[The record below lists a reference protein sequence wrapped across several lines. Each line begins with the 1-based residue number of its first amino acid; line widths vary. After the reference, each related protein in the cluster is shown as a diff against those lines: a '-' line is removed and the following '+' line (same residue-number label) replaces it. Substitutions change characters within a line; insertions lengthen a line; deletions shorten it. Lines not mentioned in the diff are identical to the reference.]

1 MRIASIEPLPL
12 VGRGAQGAY
21 GAPYGLLVRITT
33 DTGIVGYGEA
43 DSMPAV
49 AKAVIE
55 ADYID
60 DTMSGLKWVL
70 LDQDPMDIE
79 RLWERMARATLS
91 YSRDGATLHAM
102 AAIDIALWDIKGKA
116 LGRPLR
122 DLFGGARRTAVRCY
136 ATHPLGATLA
146 ETARFAGALRDQGF
160 DAVKFGWHPFGT
172 DADGD
177 EAIVR
182 CLRRAIGQEAELL
195 IDAGLAWD
203 VATTLERLR
212 RLQPYRLFWLE
223 EPLRPYDFSGYAQ
236 LAAATNTAI
245 AAGEMASGPA
255 ELVRLIEEKCVD
267 VLQVDIARIGLTQAM
282 KIAALAA
289 RSGIPCV
296 NHTYGYG
303 IALAASL
310 HFLAAIECA
319 SLCEYQATP
328 NEIRAALTP
337 DAPRPVGG
345 VLRVPEGPGL
355 GVTVDDAA
363 LQRFAAPG

>member
-1 MRIASIEPLPL
+1 MRIESVEPLPL
-12 VGRGAQGAY
+12 GGRGAQGAY

-33 DTGIVGYGEA
+33 DSGIVGYGEA

-49 AKAVIE
+49 VKAIIE
-55 ADYID
+55 APFVNDM
-60 DTMSGLKWVL
+60 MSGLKWVL
-70 LDQDPMDIE
+70 LDQDPLDIE
-79 RLWERMARATLS
+79 RLWQRMARATLS
-91 YSRDGATLHAM
+91 YSREGTTLHAM
-102 AAIDIALWDIKGKA
+102 AAIDLALWDIKGKA
-116 LGRPLR
+116 LGRPICEL
-122 DLFGGARRTAVRCY
+122 LGGARRKIIRCY
-136 ATHPLGATLA
+136 ATRPLGATLA
-146 ETARFAGALRDQGF
+146 ETARHAGLLRDQGF
-160 DAVKFGWHPFGT
+160 DAVKFGWHPFGE
-172 DADGD
+172 DPDGD

-182 CLRRAIGQEAELL
+182 CLRQAIGDDAELL

-223 EPLRPYDFSGYAQ
+223 EPLRPYDFPGYAR
-236 LAAATNTAI
+236 LAAATETPI

-282 KIAALAA
+282 KIASFAAL
-289 RSGIPCV
+289 SGIPCV

-310 HFLAAIECA
+310 HFLAVIERA

-328 NEIRAALTP
+328 NEIRDPLTP
-337 DAPRPVGG
+337 DAPRPVAGM
-345 VLRVPEGPGL
+345 LTVPDAPGL
-355 GVTVDDAA
+355 GVSVDEAA
-363 LQRFAAPG
+363 LRRFAVPG